1 MKKIF
6 VNICIALL
14 IFSALL
20 TSCNKKTIDTPIYN
34 NEIGKGVFVLNEG
47 TFTYANS
54 SLTFYDNAADTV
66 GNNIFYK
73 ANMAPIGDIA
83 QSLCLHD
90 NSLFIV
96 VNNSGYVYKVDAKTV
111 KYQAKLDNLNS
122 PRFMIPVGDGKAYIS
137 DLERTGLW
145 VVDINEMKV
154 TGFVETGNTTDR
166 MIRIGDKLFVC
177 NWSNYYL
184 PETSNETV
192 QVIDIASDSYI
203 ADIKVSKE
211 PNSMVLDSAGM
222 LWVLCSGGYSG
233 EKEPALYRIDP
244 ATCSVVDVFMFDTQ
258 YYPSSL
264 AIDNTGNILYFLN
277 GGYGTLDLYSMSIND
292 KTLPDTPF
300 ITAGS
305 RNFYNVAVSPE
316 NGDIY
321 VIDVKNYTQNG
332 EVFRYTS
339 DGNLITSF
347 TAGIIP
353 NYMLFNY

>member
-54 SLTFYDNAADTV
+54 SLTFYDNVADTV

-222 LWVLCSGGYSG
+222 LW
-233 EKEPALYRIDP
+233 D
-244 ATCSVVDVFMFDTQ
+244 
-258 YYPSSL
+258 
-264 AIDNTGNILYFLN
+264 TGNILYFLN

>member
-6 VNICIALL
+6 VDICIALL

-20 TSCNKKTIDTPIYN
+20 TSCNKKTIDTPNYN

-54 SLTFYDNAADTV
+54 SLTFYDNVADTV

-73 ANMAPIGDIA
+73 ANMAPVGDIG
-83 QSLCLHD
+83 QSLCLYG

-96 VNNSGYVYKVDAKTV
+96 VNNSGYIYKVDARTV

-122 PRFMIPVGDGKAYIS
+122 PRYMIPAKDNKAYVS

-145 VVDINEMKV
+145 IVDMNEMKV

-166 MIRIGDKLFVC
+166 MVSLGNRIFVC
-177 NWSNYYL
+177 NWSNYYV

-192 QVIDIASDSYI
+192 QVIDVDSDSYI
-203 ADIKVSKE
+203 AEIKVSKE
-211 PNSMVLDSAGM
+211 PNSIVTDADGM
-222 LWVLCSGGYSG
+222 IWVLCSGGYSG
-233 EKEPALYRIDP
+233 EKDPALYRIDP
-244 ATCSVVDVFMFDTQ
+244 VTCSVVDVFRFDNQ
-258 YYPSSL
+258 SYPSSL
-264 AIDNTGNILYFLN
+264 AVDNTGEILYFLN
-277 GGYGTLDLYSMSIND
+277 GGYGTLDLYKMSIYD
-292 KTLPDTPF
+292 KALPDAPF
-300 ITAGS
+300 ILAGS
-305 RNFYNVAVSPE
+305 RNFYNVSVSPE
-316 NGDIY
+316 NGEIY
-321 VIDVKNYTQNG
+321 VADVKNYTQNG

-339 DGNLITSF
+339 DGDLISSF

-353 NYMLFNY
+353 NYMLFN